1 MTSSFGSC
9 IFQFSLLPLL
19 LLFFILSFS
28 NAQSPSPIP
37 SPTPRPTSIVFDT
50 EYDPLTLQFM
60 ININQGTPLAPV
72 KLVLDLGGKLPWL
85 RCDKGYTSSSYKP
98 VNCTSSKCAQA
109 SKHVTCVLCKNSTE
123 PNKTWCHNNACSIHT
138 RNPVTKAVGHGE
150 LITDLVTAR
159 SNPGSSQAPGPL
171 LTPRRFAFGCAT
183 SGEFSLRGLAKGAQG
198 VAGLGRSSVL
208 SLVSQFSAGFRLSR
222 IFALELGTGK
232 IFFGGGPYFYTFGSD
247 FIDLRE
253 SHLWS
258 DTPLLTNPKSPEE
271 YFIDVKSIKIYNV
284 TVPNID
290 KRLLSINKV
299 SGVGGTKVDFQAPY
313 TVLQTSIYKAIA
325 KVHMARYK
333 NATRVPPVA
342 PFSTCYKASTMD
354 VPEWILEGNRI
365 PHSIVFLFGKGGM
378 STVSDL
384 KWMGDDI
391 RCLSFI
397 DGGLYPKTSIVL
409 GEYNFNGFL
418 EFDISRSRF
427 GFLQPLF
434 P

>member
-1 MTSSFGSC
+1 
-9 IFQFSLLPLL
+9 
-19 LLFFILSFS
+19 
-28 NAQSPSPIP
+28 
-37 SPTPRPTSIVFDT
+37 
-50 EYDPLTLQFM
+50 M

-198 VAGLGRSSVL
+198 VAGLGRSSV
-208 SLVSQFSAGFRLSR
+208 
-222 IFALELGTGK
+222 
-232 IFFGGGPYFYTFGSD
+232 
-247 FIDLRE
+247 
-253 SHLWS
+253 
-258 DTPLLTNPKSPEE
+258 
-271 YFIDVKSIKIYNV
+271 
-284 TVPNID
+284 
-290 KRLLSINKV
+290 